1 MSGRDRFARVLRAPG
16 VARLLAAAV
25 LARLPMGIDGLAIVL
40 FVHERT
46 GSFGRAG
53 VVAGSFAVAIAV
65 TGPAQGRLVDHHG
78 HARVMLPL
86 AACHV
91 IALSALVGLGLADAP
106 TGVLVAC
113 AAIAGGSLPPVGSVV
128 RPLLPRLLADEPGL
142 LPAAYALDSVLI
154 EIAFVTGP
162 LVVAVAVGAVS
173 AAGALVAACVLA
185 VAGTVALV
193 TAPASRAWRPEP
205 AEDGHVLGPL
215 VAPGVR
221 TIVLVTLP
229 VGFAIGATEVALPAF
244 ATGEDARWAAGML
257 LAIWSLGSAA
267 GGLLYGARH
276 HRRGLPATY
285 VRLAVLLPLTLAPLL
300 AAPSLVVMP
309 ALALVAGMGIA
320 PLFAAGNQLVGEV
333 APPGSTTEAFTWP
346 VTALTLGLAS
356 GNAVSGVVV
365 DEAGWRTAVA
375 CGIAVSLAGGAL
387 AVGRRRTLRAVAV
400 RR

>member
-1 MSGRDRFARVLRAPG
+1 VSGRDRFAQVLRTPG

-25 LARLPMGIDGLAIVL
+25 VARLPMGIDGLAIVL
-40 FVHERT
+40 FVQERT

-53 VVAGSFAVAIAV
+53 VVAGAFALAIAV
-65 TGPAQGRLVDHHG
+65 TGPVQGRLVDHHG
-78 HARVMLPL
+78 HARVLLPL
-86 AACHV
+86 AACHAV
-91 IALSALVGLGLADAP
+91 ALSALIALGLAGAP

-113 AAIAGGSLPPVGSVV
+113 SAVAGGSLPPVGSVV
-128 RPLLPRLLADEPGL
+128 RPLLPRLLADAPEL

-162 LVVAVAVGAVS
+162 LVVAAAIAAVS

-193 TAPASRAWRPEP
+193 TAPASRAWRPDP
-205 AEDGHVLGPL
+205 AAERHVLGPL

-221 TIVLVTLP
+221 TIVLVTMP
-229 VGFAIGATEVALPAF
+229 VGFALGTTEVALPAF
-244 ATGEDARWAAGML
+244 ATNEGERWAAGML

-276 HRRGLPATY
+276 HGRGLPATY
-285 VRLAVLLPLTLAPLL
+285 VRLAALLPLTLVPLL

-309 ALALVAGMGIA
+309 ALALLAGMGIA

-346 VTALTLGLAS
+346 ITALTLGLAS
-356 GNAVSGVVV
+356 GNAASGVLV
-365 DEAGWRTAVA
+365 DAAGWRAAVA
-375 CGIAVSLAGGAL
+375 CGIAVAVVGGGLAL
-387 AVGRRRTLRAVAV
+387 GRRRTLRPVAV
-400 RR
+400 